1 MRRFGGRSRRETH
14 QVGCRDWASNGT
26 TTRAASLRRCE
37 KITRAELLLR
47 ELPDGALGS
56 PCPPHGAECI
66 THGLAE
72 ARSGCGACS
81 VAPSRGSRWP
91 QQHDSPW
98 HFAAHL
104 QLCGTALMPRDD
116 DTDAAETC
124 SADASATTST
134 VAKSAPRGL
143 SIWVARLSGLNW
155 VDLQDSR
162 SERSI
167 CGMLANHSVSPEI
180 GCQGTPTLPDM
191 IRVAAEVGVS
201 SPKWVSLTPLERLAA
216 RSRPRAQGWRSA
228 RSFCPGVARRPG
240 WRSPGRGRCLRWSDR
255 GLFRHGR
262 KA

>member
-56 PCPPHGAECI
+56 PCPPHEAGCI
-66 THGLAE
+66 AHGLGDAW
-72 ARSGCGACS
+72 SGCGACS
-81 VAPSRGSRWP
+81 VASSRGSRCP

-124 SADASATTST
+124 PADTSATTST
-134 VAKSAPRGL
+134 AATSTPQG
-143 SIWVARLSGLNW
+143 SPIWVARLWGLTW
-155 VDLQDSR
+155 VDLEDSR

-167 CGMLANHSVSPEI
+167 RGMLADHSVSPEI
-180 GCQGTPTLPDM
+180 GCQGRPAFPHM

-201 SPKWVSLTPLERLAA
+201 SRSKKHSRESRAPACSAGPPSSTCDAA
-216 RSRPRAQGWRSA
+216 TCA
-228 RSFCPGVARRPG
+228 RMAHG
-240 WRSPGRGRCLRWSDR
+240 PGRY
-255 GLFRHGR
+255 R
-262 KA
+262 KKTGDPA